1 MKLPNKNTNN
11 IFNMGSHTMK
21 LKHLMV
27 FSVVASVLAIPALAD
42 KDKKKVNEEF
52 SKEKPEKV
60 QIKFHEKKGEVE
72 KKYEVDEGTEH
83 NDHHGKKAK
92 QKPLPPGL
100 QKKVERGGELPPG
113 WQTKVKA
120 GEVLDE
126 QVYAKG
132 KVIKPVD
139 KKGDELIRVEDKILK
154 VHKKT
159 REVREIIDAI
169 DAINE

>member
-1 MKLPNKNTNN
+1 MKL
-11 IFNMGSHTMK
+11 I
-21 LKHLMV
+21 HLMI
-27 FSVVASVLAIPALAD
+27 FSLVASVLAMPALAD
-42 KDKKKVNEEF
+42 KDKKKEKLQDKYT
-52 SKEKPEKV
+52 KEQQGKSREQIQKRNDEK
-60 QIKFHEKKGEVE
+60 
-72 KKYEVDEGTEH
+72 DEDDHKDAYHDNYDQGIEH
-83 NDHHGKKAK
+83 DHHGKKAK
-92 QKPLPPGL
+92 QKPLPSGL

-113 WQTKVKA
+113 WETKLKA

-154 VHKKT
+154 VHKQT